1 MIYNNLLELIGNTPV
16 VQVKFEDENV
26 ADIYVKLEKFNLG
39 GSVKDRAAL
48 GMIEAAEREGLLN
61 KDSVIVE
68 PTSGNTG
75 ISLALIGR
83 LKGYKV
89 IVVMP
94 DTMSVERRALIKAY
108 GAELILTDGAKGTKG
123 AIDEAERLVAE
134 NKNYFIPQ
142 QFNNTANPQKHY
154 DTTAEEILKDFESL
168 DAFVAGVGTG
178 GTISGIGKKLKENF
192 KDIKVIA
199 VEPTDSA
206 VLSGNAPGK
215 HVIQGIGAGFVP
227 NNYNKDLID
236 EIIQV
241 TNDDAL
247 AFTKRLA
254 NEKGL
259 FLGISSGANI
269 YVAYQVAKKLG
280 SGKKV
285 LTISPDGGEKYLSL
299 PLFQD

>member
-1 MIYNNLLELIGNTPV
+1 M
-16 VQVKFEDENV
+16 
-26 ADIYVKLEKFNLG
+26 G
-39 GSVKDRAAL
+39 GSIKDRAAL
-48 GMIEAAEREGLLN
+48 GMIEVAEKEGILN
-61 KDSVIVE
+61 KESVIVE

-94 DTMSVERRALIKAY
+94 DTMSIERRAVIKAY

-142 QFNNTANPQKHY
+142 QFNNIANPQKHY
-154 DTTAEEILKDFESL
+154 DTTAEEILKDFKNL

-178 GTISGIGKKLKENF
+178 GTISGVGKKLKENY
-192 KDIKVIA
+192 KNIKLVA

-206 VLSGNAPGK
+206 VLSGKSAGK
-215 HVIQGIGAGFVP
+215 HVIQGIGAGFIP
-227 NNYNKDLID
+227 NNYAGEIID

-247 AFTKRLA
+247 VFTKKLA

-269 YVAYQVAKKLG
+269 YAAYRVAKKMG
-280 SGKKV
+280 RGKKV

-299 PLFQD
+299 PLFQV